1 MADDAEMLST
11 GDLILVHETP
21 SYGLMAVVDWLISWF
36 TNSAYNHVGMV
47 VRDPPFAP
55 AGLYVWE
62 SGWEGQPD
70 PQDGITKLG
79 VQLTRWDDF
88 VRNTEGDIYVRRRA
102 PGADVTAAQL
112 AQLHQRVYQ
121 KPYDLNP
128 VDWILATEHLD
139 LRPQKTS
146 RFWCSAFVAYLL
158 VQLGTIPP
166 TVDWSVV
173 WPGDL
178 SSASEEL
185 PFLHPYW
192 RESYIKT

>member
-1 MADDAEMLST
+1 MADAELLRT

-21 SYGLMAVVDWLISWF
+21 SHRLMALFDWLISWF
-36 TNSAYNHVGMV
+36 TGSTYNHVAMV

-70 PQDGITKLG
+70 PQDGIIKLG

-88 VRNTEGDIYVRRRA
+88 VRHTEGDIYVRRRG

-112 AQLHQRVYQ
+112 AKLHIQVYR
-121 KPYDLNP
+121 KPYNLNP

-139 LRPQKTS
+139 LCPQKKS
-146 RFWCSAFVAYLL
+146 RFWCSAFVAFLL
-158 VQLGTIPP
+158 VQLGTLAP
-166 TVDWSVV
+166 TVDWSVA

-178 SSASEEL
+178 SSSSKEMT
-185 PFLHPYW
+185 FLHAY
-192 RESYIKT
+192 SQDTAL